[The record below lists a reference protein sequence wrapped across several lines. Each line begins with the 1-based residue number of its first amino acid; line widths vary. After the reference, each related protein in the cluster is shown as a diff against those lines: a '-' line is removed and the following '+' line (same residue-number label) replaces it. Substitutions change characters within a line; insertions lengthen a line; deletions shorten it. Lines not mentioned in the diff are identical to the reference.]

1 MTETITL
8 ESVMTLALALRPV
21 EKVRLVE
28 RLMSVLE
35 QELVTQQPQGASLSA
50 WQQVYADL
58 SEEDIAEIERIATDR
73 TDFMRQEN

>member
-1 MTETITL
+1 MSETITL
-8 ESVMTLALALRPV
+8 ESVTTLALSLRPV

-35 QELVTQQPQGASLSA
+35 QELVTRQTRDVSLAA

-58 SEEDIAEIERIATDR
+58 SEEDIAEVERIATDR
-73 TDFMRQEN
+73 SHFMRQEN